1 MSKLNMIE
9 KCEQTKITWKDGQDP
24 TRKKVKKKR
33 NGKRVTVDIASQ
45 SFFKFFDQMR
55 MPEDEDLKMGKL
67 IVRRSDL
74 EYPSK
79 VAKEEVE
86 EKTEDEEDTEP

>member
-33 NGKRVTVDIASQ
+33 NGKRVTVDIASP
-45 SFFKFFDQMR
+45 SFFKFFD
-55 MPEDEDLKMGKL
+55 
-67 IVRRSDL
+67 
-74 EYPSK
+74 
-79 VAKEEVE
+79 
-86 EKTEDEEDTEP
+86 

>member
-33 NGKRVTVDIASQ
+33 NGKRVTVDIASP

>member
-1 MSKLNMIE
+1 
-9 KCEQTKITWKDGQDP
+9 
-24 TRKKVKKKR
+24 
-33 NGKRVTVDIASQ
+33 
-45 SFFKFFDQMR
+45 